1 MTMAKEKQI
10 DWPPP
15 LERDGRDEEIGQATG
30 RLRAEYLKTRLGGSG
45 VSQRRW
51 VLKAQALD
59 LLRTTGAPSSL
70 VMLFDMMLG
79 GVSSETSTVRESWI
93 DLIVDIEAHVNQ
105 FEARTPTNSELA
117 TAIMKAENVSKDVAM
132 RKVRLAHEADW
143 YKGAVIARRYYI
155 IDNPDCSEPT

>member
-1 MTMAKEKQI
+1 MAKEKKI
-10 DWPPP
+10 VWPPP
-15 LERDGRDEEIGQATG
+15 PERDGRDEDIGQAAG

-70 VMLFDMMLG
+70 VMLFDVMLG

-93 DLIVDIEAHVNQ
+93 DLIVDIEARAHQ
-105 FEARTPTNSELA
+105 FEDREPTNSELA
-117 TAIMKAENVSKDVAM
+117 AAIMKAESVTKDVAM
-132 RKVRLAHEADW
+132 RKVRATREADW

-155 IDNPDCSEPT
+155 IDNP